1 MCLSFHLLYLMD
13 VMNMTE
19 TQTVEQRLKRDLTIG
34 DVLEQYPAAAP
45 LLTEKGIHCVGC
57 HVSPFETLEE
67 GFRSHGMSEEEIDSI
82 LADVNEKLD
91 AALKNPEQKTAREPT
106 VCSGDESL
114 EVSCGAVAKVLELMN
129 KEGKD
134 TTKTALRIAVL
145 PGGCSGMTYDFSFD
159 SEGKQ
164 ADDKVIE
171 KDGLTVL
178 VDSKSLGI
186 LDGSRVDYVETLHGA
201 GFVVK
206 NPQAKGGCGCGKSF
220 N

>member
-1 MCLSFHLLYLMD
+1 
-13 VMNMTE
+13 MNE
-19 TQTVEQRLKRDLTIG
+19 QSSEQTTVESEQTTVESEQITIEQRLRRELTIG
-34 DVLEQYPAAAP
+34 DVLEQYPDAAP

-67 GFRSHGMSEEEIDSI
+67 GFRSHGMSEEDIDTT

-91 AALKNPEQKTAREPT
+91 HVMKNKPARAPT
-106 VCSGDESL
+106 VCSADPSL
-114 EVSCGAVAKVLELMN
+114 EVSCGAVTKVLELLK

-134 TTKTALRIAVL
+134 TTQTALRIAVL

-159 SEGKQ
+159 SDGKQ
-164 ADDKVIE
+164 ADDNVIE

-178 VDSKSLGI
+178 VDKKSLEI
-186 LDGSRVDYVETLHGA
+186 LDGSRVDYMETLQGA
-201 GFVVK
+201 GFVIK

>member
-1 MCLSFHLLYLMD
+1 MAQ
-13 VMNMTE
+13 T
-19 TQTVEQRLKRDLTIG
+19 TVEQRLKRDLTIG
-34 DVLEQYPAAAP
+34 DILQKYPDAAP

-57 HVSPFETLEE
+57 HVSPFETIED
-67 GFRSHGMSEEEIDSI
+67 GFRSHGMSEEEIDTI

-91 AALKNPEQKTAREPT
+91 SALKNKPEQREAPIGSTIAVTGTAAT
-106 VCSGDESL
+106 
-114 EVSCGAVAKVLELMN
+114 KVIDLMK

-134 TTKTALRIAVL
+134 PAKTFLRIGVL

-159 SEGKQ
+159 IYGKQ
-164 ADDKVIE
+164 QEDHIVV

-178 VDSKSLGI
+178 IDKKSLGI
-186 LDGSRVDYVETLHGA
+186 IADVTIDYTETLHGA

-206 NPQAKGGCGCGKSF
+206 NPNAKGGCGCGKSF

>member
-1 MCLSFHLLYLMD
+1 MSKES
-13 VMNMTE
+13 NE
-19 TQTVEQRLKRDLTIG
+19 QITVEQRLRRELTIG
-34 DVLEQYPAAAP
+34 DVLEQYPDAAA

-67 GFRSHGMSEEEIDSI
+67 GFRSHGMSEEEIDAV
-82 LADVNEKLD
+82 LTVVNEKLD
-91 AALKNPEQKTAREPT
+91 IAMKNAPEKSDRAPT
-106 VCSGDESL
+106 VCSADASL
-114 EVSCGAVAKVLELMN
+114 EVSCGAVTKVLELMK

-159 SEGKQ
+159 SDGKQ

-171 KDGLTVL
+171 KNGLTVL
-178 VDSKSLGI
+178 VDKKSLSI
-186 LDGSRVDYVETLHGA
+186 LDGSRVDYMETLHGA

>member
-1 MCLSFHLLYLMD
+1 
-13 VMNMTE
+13 MNE
-19 TQTVEQRLKRDLTIG
+19 QSNEQTTIEQRLRRELTIG
-34 DVLEQYPAAAP
+34 DVLEQYPDAAP

-67 GFRSHGMSEEEIDSI
+67 GFRSHGMSEEEIDTT

-91 AALKNPEQKTAREPT
+91 AVLKHAPEKAAREPT
-106 VCSGDESL
+106 VCSADPSL
-114 EVSCGAVAKVLELMN
+114 EVSCGAVAKVLELLK

-159 SEGKQ
+159 SDGKQ

-178 VDSKSLGI
+178 VDNKSLAI
-186 LDGSRVDYVETLHGA
+186 LDGSRVDYMETLHGA

>member
-1 MCLSFHLLYLMD
+1 M
-13 VMNMTE
+13 E
-19 TQTVEQRLKRDLTIG
+19 QKTQTVEQRLRRELTIG
-34 DVLEQYPAAAP
+34 DVLEQYPDAAP

-67 GFRSHGMSEEEIDSI
+67 GFRSHGMSEEEIDTV
-82 LADVNEKLD
+82 LADVNEKLNHVM
-91 AALKNPEQKTAREPT
+91 KNKPAPT
-106 VCSGDESL
+106 VCSGDPSL
-114 EVSCGAVAKVLELMN
+114 EISCGAVAKVLELLK
-129 KEGKD
+129 KENKD
-134 TTKTALRIAVL
+134 TTKTALRIAVM

-159 SEGKQ
+159 SDGKQ
-164 ADDKVIE
+164 ADDKIIE

-178 VDSKSLGI
+178 VDKKSLGI
-186 LDGSRVDYVETLHGA
+186 LDGSRVDYMETLHGA

>member
-1 MCLSFHLLYLMD
+1 
-13 VMNMTE
+13 MNE
-19 TQTVEQRLKRDLTIG
+19 QSSEQTTIEQRLKRELTIG

-67 GFRSHGMSEEEIDSI
+67 GFRSHGMSEEEIDGV

-91 AALKNPEQKTAREPT
+91 VALKNAPEKAAREPT
-106 VCSGDESL
+106 VCSGDASL
-114 EVSCGAVAKVLELMN
+114 EVSCGAVEKVLELMK

-159 SEGKQ
+159 VDGKQ
-164 ADDKVIE
+164 AEDKVIE

-178 VDSKSLGI
+178 VDTKSLGI
-186 LDGSRVDYVETLHGA
+186 LDGSRVDYMETLHGA

>member
-1 MCLSFHLLYLMD
+1 MGEQSSEQ
-13 VMNMTE
+13 T
-19 TQTVEQRLKRDLTIG
+19 TVEQRLRRELTIG
-34 DVLEQYPAAAP
+34 DVLEQYPDAAP

-67 GFRSHGMSEEEIDSI
+67 GFRSHGMSEEEIDTT

-91 AALKNPEQKTAREPT
+91 HVMKNKPARAPT
-106 VCSGDESL
+106 VCSADPSL
-114 EVSCGAVAKVLELMN
+114 EVSCGAVAKVLELLK

-159 SEGKQ
+159 SDGKQ
-164 ADDKVIE
+164 ADDNVIE

-178 VDSKSLGI
+178 VDKKSCRSFISFFSNCRSLGCI
-186 LDGSRVDYVETLHGA
+186 CLRSCWNNCRTYFRYLKNSWVSRWLM
-201 GFVVK
+201 
-206 NPQAKGGCGCGKSF
+206 SF
-220 N
+220 CYQ

>member
-1 MCLSFHLLYLMD
+1 M
-13 VMNMTE
+13 VQT
-19 TQTVEQRLKRDLTIG
+19 TVEQRLRRELTIG
-34 DVLEQYPAAAP
+34 DVLQEYPDAAP

-67 GFRSHGMSEEEIDSI
+67 GFRSHGMSEEEIDTI
-82 LADVNEKLD
+82 LADVNEKLA
-91 AALKNPEQKTAREPT
+91 AALKNKPVQKEAPSGTTITVTAT
-106 VCSGDESL
+106 
-114 EVSCGAVAKVLELMN
+114 AATKVLELMK

-134 TTKTALRIAVL
+134 AATTFLRIAVL

-159 SEGKQ
+159 VDGEKPE
-164 ADDKVIE
+164 DHVVE

-178 VDSKSLGI
+178 IDKKSLGI
-186 LDGSRVDYVETLHGA
+186 IPDATIDYTETLHGA

-206 NPQAKGGCGCGKSF
+206 NPSAKGGCGCGKSF

>member
-1 MCLSFHLLYLMD
+1 M
-13 VMNMTE
+13 E
-19 TQTVEQRLKRDLTIG
+19 QKTQSVEQRLRRELTIG
-34 DVLEQYPAAAP
+34 DVLEQYPDAAP

-67 GFRSHGMSEEEIDSI
+67 GFRSHGMSEEEIDTI
-82 LADVNEKLD
+82 LSDINQKLD
-91 AALKNPEQKTAREPT
+91 DVMKNKPARVLT
-106 VCSGDESL
+106 VCSADPSL
-114 EVSCGAVAKVLELMN
+114 EVSCGAVEKVLELMK
-129 KEGKD
+129 KENKD

-159 SEGKQ
+159 SDGSKQ

-171 KDGLTVL
+171 KNGLTVL
-178 VDSKSLGI
+178 VDKKSLSI

>member
-1 MCLSFHLLYLMD
+1 MSEQSSEQ
-13 VMNMTE
+13 T
-19 TQTVEQRLKRDLTIG
+19 TVEQRLRRELTIG
-34 DVLEQYPAAAP
+34 DVLEQYPDAAP

-67 GFRSHGMSEEEIDSI
+67 GFRSHGMSEEEIDTT

-91 AALKNPEQKTAREPT
+91 AVLKHAPERAAREPT
-106 VCSGDESL
+106 VCSADPLL
-114 EVSCGAVAKVLELMN
+114 EVSCGAVAKVLELLK

-159 SEGKQ
+159 SDGKQ
-164 ADDKVIE
+164 ANDKVIE

-178 VDSKSLGI
+178 VDNKSLEI
-186 LDGSRVDYVETLHGA
+186 LGGSRVDYMETLHGA

>member
-1 MCLSFHLLYLMD
+1 M
-13 VMNMTE
+13 VM
-19 TQTVEQRLKRDLTIG
+19 TQVTVEQRLKRELTIG
-34 DVLEQYPAAAP
+34 DVLQEYPDAAP

-57 HVSPFETLEE
+57 HVSPFETLED
-67 GFRSHGMSEEEIDSI
+67 GFRSHGMSEEEIDTI

-91 AALKNPEQKTAREPT
+91 AVLKNKPTQKEAPSGTTIIVTAT
-106 VCSGDESL
+106 
-114 EVSCGAVAKVLELMN
+114 AATKVLELMK

-134 TTKTALRIAVL
+134 ATATFLRIAVM

-159 SEGKQ
+159 VQGKQ
-164 ADDKVIE
+164 QNDHVVE

-178 VDSKSLGI
+178 IDNKSLGI
-186 LDGSRVDYVETLHGA
+186 IPDATIDYTETLHGA

-206 NPQAKGGCGCGKSF
+206 NPNAKGGCGCGKSF

>member
-1 MCLSFHLLYLMD
+1 MA
-13 VMNMTE
+13 E
-19 TQTVEQRLKRDLTIG
+19 TQTMEQRLKRELTIG

-67 GFRSHGMSEEEIDSI
+67 GFRSHGMSEEEIDAV

-91 AALKNPEQKTAREPT
+91 VALKSAPEKTAREPT
-106 VCSGDESL
+106 VCSGDASL
-114 EVSCGAVAKVLELMN
+114 EVSCGAVEKVLELMK

-159 SEGKQ
+159 VDGKQ
-164 ADDKVIE
+164 ADDKVVE

-178 VDSKSLGI
+178 VDTKSLGI
-186 LDGSRVDYVETLHGA
+186 LDGSRVDYMETLHGA

>member
-1 MCLSFHLLYLMD
+1 MSFFSLILYLRD
-13 VMNMTE
+13 VIIME
-19 TQTVEQRLKRDLTIG
+19 TQTIEQRLKRDLTIG

-67 GFRSHGMSEEEIDSI
+67 GFRSHGMSEEEIDTVI
-82 LADVNEKLD
+82 ADVNEKLD
-91 AALKNPEQKTAREPT
+91 TALKNPEHQAARAPT

-114 EVSCGAVAKVLELMN
+114 EVSCGAVAKVLDLMT

-134 TTKTALRIAVL
+134 TAKTALRIAVL

-159 SEGKQ
+159 IDGKQ
-164 ADDKVIE
+164 PDDKVIE

-186 LDGSRVDYVETLHGA
+186 LDGSRVDYIETLHGA

>member
-1 MCLSFHLLYLMD
+1 M
-13 VMNMTE
+13 E
-19 TQTVEQRLKRDLTIG
+19 QKTQSVEQRLRRELTIG
-34 DVLEQYPAAAP
+34 DVLEQYPDAAP

-57 HVSPFETLEE
+57 HISPFETLEE
-67 GFRSHGMSEEEIDSI
+67 GFRSHGMSEEEINTI
-82 LADVNEKLD
+82 LSDINQKLD
-91 AALKNPEQKTAREPT
+91 DVMKNKPVRKPI
-106 VCSGDESL
+106 VCSADASL
-114 EVSCGAVAKVLELMN
+114 EVSCSAVEKVLELMR
-129 KEGKD
+129 KENKD
-134 TTKTALRIAVL
+134 TTKTALRIAVI

-159 SEGKQ
+159 SDGKQ

-171 KDGLTVL
+171 KNGLTVL
-178 VDSKSLGI
+178 VDKKSLGI

>member
-1 MCLSFHLLYLMD
+1 M
-13 VMNMTE
+13 E
-19 TQTVEQRLKRDLTIG
+19 QKTQTVEQRLRRELTIG
-34 DVLEQYPAAAP
+34 DVLEQYPDAAP

-67 GFRSHGMSEEEIDSI
+67 GFRSHGMAEEEIDTI
-82 LADVNEKLD
+82 LADINEKLD
-91 AALKNPEQKTAREPT
+91 HAMKNKPARTPT
-106 VCSGDESL
+106 VCSADASL
-114 EVSCGAVAKVLELMN
+114 EVSCGAVAKVLELLK
-129 KEGKD
+129 KENKD
-134 TTKTALRIAVL
+134 TTKTALRIAVM

-159 SEGKQ
+159 SDGKQ

-178 VDSKSLGI
+178 VDKKSLGI
-186 LDGSRVDYVETLHGA
+186 LNGSRVDYVETLHGA

>member
-1 MCLSFHLLYLMD
+1 MS
-13 VMNMTE
+13 E
-19 TQTVEQRLKRDLTIG
+19 TIHEVEQRLRREHTIG
-34 DVLEQYPAAAP
+34 DVLQEYPDAAP

-67 GFRSHGMSEEEIDSI
+67 GFRSHGMSEEEIDAVLS
-82 LADVNEKLD
+82 DVNEKLD
-91 AALKNPEQKTAREPT
+91 ATLKNKPAHAPT
-106 VCSGDESL
+106 VCSGDPSL
-114 EVSCGAVAKVLELMN
+114 EVSCGAVEKVIELMR
-129 KEGKD
+129 KENKD

-159 SEGKQ
+159 TEGKQ
-164 ADDKVIE
+164 ENDKVIE

-178 VDSKSLGI
+178 VDNKSLEI
-186 LDGSRVDYVETLHGA
+186 LDGSRIDYMETLHGA

>member
-1 MCLSFHLLYLMD
+1 M
-13 VMNMTE
+13 E
-19 TQTVEQRLKRDLTIG
+19 QKAQTVEQRLRRELTIG
-34 DVLEQYPAAAP
+34 DVLEQYPDAAP

-67 GFRSHGMSEEEIDSI
+67 GFRSHGMGEEEIDAI
-82 LADVNEKLD
+82 LVDINEKLD
-91 AALKNPEQKTAREPT
+91 DVMKNKPARAPT
-106 VCSGDESL
+106 VCSGDASL
-114 EVSCGAVAKVLELMN
+114 EVSCGAVAKVLELMQ
-129 KEGKD
+129 KENKD
-134 TTKTALRIAVL
+134 TTKTALRIAVM

-159 SEGKQ
+159 SDGKQ
-164 ADDKVIE
+164 TDDKVIE

-178 VDSKSLGI
+178 VDKKSLGI

>member
-1 MCLSFHLLYLMD
+1 MAE
-13 VMNMTE
+13 TE
-19 TQTVEQRLKRDLTIG
+19 TMEQKIEERLKRELTIG

-67 GFRSHGMSEEEIDSI
+67 GFRSHGMSEEEIDTV

-91 AALKNPEQKTAREPT
+91 AALKNASSPSAREPT
-106 VCSGDESL
+106 VCSGDASL
-114 EVSCGAVAKVLELMN
+114 EVSCGAVTKVLDLMN

-134 TTKTALRIAVL
+134 TAKTALRIAVL

-159 SEGKQ
+159 IDGKQ
-164 ADDKVIE
+164 AEDHVIE

-178 VDSKSLGI
+178 VDKKSLGI
-186 LDGSRVDYVETLHGA
+186 LDGSRVDYLETLHGA